1 MSCKLAIL
9 TPMIFPWND
18 RQCLQQAV
26 WVAQERA
33 IDWKEIERWSRKEG
47 EEEKFAI
54 FRKAFEEKLSTD

>member
-1 MSCKLAIL
+1 
-9 TPMIFPWND
+9 MIFPWND